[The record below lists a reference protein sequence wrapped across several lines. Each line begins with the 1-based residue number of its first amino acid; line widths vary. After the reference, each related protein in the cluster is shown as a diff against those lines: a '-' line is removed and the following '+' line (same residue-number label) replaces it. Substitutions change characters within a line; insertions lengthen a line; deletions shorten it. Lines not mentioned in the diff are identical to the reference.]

1 LLRGLNH
8 SKTRKKPIIN
18 IDHKSNI
25 DMKLISKPIT
35 IIKIN
40 LLQNSQ
46 AKNYFESKE
55 RLFLATVLLKL
66 QNDISNELTLSNEEK
81 HMLENIFV
89 KYEKYL

>member
-25 DMKLISKPIT
+25 DMKLISKPII

-66 QNDISNELTLSNEEK
+66 QNDISNELTLSDEEK